1 MPWCLEYVGTWF
13 ADPGWVSTYGAAKTY
28 ATAQLAHDARD
39 TLAAT
44 TPGAAAGE
52 IRIREV

>member
-1 MPWCLEYVGTWF
+1 MPWCLEYCGTWF
-13 ADPGWVSTYGAAKTY
+13 ADPGWVSIYGAAKTY

-39 TLAAT
+39 TLAAA